1 VNYKKSLRK
10 NIVWLL
16 AIKLLALVLMHQLFF
31 GAKHRVGVNA
41 EQVENK
47 FFASQIMYG
56 EK

>member
-1 VNYKKSLRK
+1 MNYKKSLRK

-16 AIKLLALVLMHQLFF
+16 AIKLLALVLIHQLFF
-31 GAKHRVGVNA
+31 GTKHRVRVDA

-47 FFASQIMYG
+47 FFVSQSMYG